1 MATLQFRPSIILA
14 DAILELG
21 NFDSSNQFFEMDY
34 AHKYTKCGYQSAYLN
49 QITNIHIGRLTKDRF
64 GDSENAYTLNEE
76 KQF

>member
-1 MATLQFRPSIILA
+1 MHI
-14 DAILELG
+14 
-21 NFDSSNQFFEMDY
+21 N
-34 AHKYTKCGYQSAYLN
+34 TKCGYQSAYLN